1 MRRLN
6 LAPAILAGFAAC
18 LTTAAAPQALAQDWR
33 GVGRIQGS
41 VVDESGQPIQGATL
55 KAHCAE
61 RGGGTTIT
69 TNKKGEWVLGGVV
82 GCNWAFDVS
91 APGYETLQ
99 IAIRLPGESARLAPV
114 KIPLKAAKAAAG
126 GASPELQALA
136 AQADAAYKEGRYAE
150 ARAEYEKLLAARPDL
165 ATAVHQQV
173 GFTYIQEKQYAKAV
187 ESLEQVL
194 AAEPGNAQVRAIAAQ
209 AALEGRMVDKGRTLL
224 SGLDETQIQSADV
237 FFNMGINFFNAGESK
252 DAVQYFGKA
261 IAKDPAHVDAYYRR
275 ALGYLGLGQMAEAKA
290 DFQKVV
296 ELQPDG
302 EMGAAA
308 KKALESLK

>member
-1 MRRLN
+1 MRGGASVACALG
-6 LAPAILAGFAAC
+6 LAAGVVLTNVRPAG
-18 LTTAAAPQALAQDWR
+18 AQDWR
-33 GVGRIQGS
+33 GVGRISGS
-41 VVDESGQPIQGATL
+41 VTDESGKPIEGALL
-55 KAHCAE
+55 KAHCEE
-61 RGGGTTIT
+61 RGGGTTLK
-69 TNKKGEWVLGGVV
+69 TNKKGEWALGGIV
-82 GCNWAFDVS
+82 GCNWALDVS
-91 APGYETLQ
+91 ADGYETKK
-99 IAIRLPGESARLAPV
+99 ISVNLPGESSRLAPV
-114 KIPLKAAKAAAG
+114 KVQLAKASPAD
-126 GASPELQALA
+126 ASAELQALA
-136 AQADAAYKEGRYAE
+136 ASADAAYKAGRYAE